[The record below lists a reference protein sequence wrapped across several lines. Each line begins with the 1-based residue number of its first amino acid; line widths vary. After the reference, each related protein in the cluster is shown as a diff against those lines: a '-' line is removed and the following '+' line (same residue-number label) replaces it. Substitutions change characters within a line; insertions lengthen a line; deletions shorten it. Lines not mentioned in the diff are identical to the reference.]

1 LDETDTSGNV
11 QLYFV
16 GYQGRIFVY
25 QPGASAIQLLTRC
38 PELQLVPQSTKRG
51 IAVGGVIDYRRP
63 HTINH
68 VITGMLGEREVVVAG
83 YDNGDVVAY
92 DVRDVLAE
100 VLRIGK
106 LRSIAARKGSASPS
120 QPRSTT
126 KPFLHENVGKSAWGL
141 AVHRQSRLIA
151 VSSNHR
157 EITVFAVALHG
168 DHVGPATCEGCT
180 HVKKQVQQRR
190 RTWQIVIALGQ
201 GADNIPN
208 VSFLEDEHGEA
219 DKVCGMDIS
228 GKAWIADIWNPR
240 EQCSYLRASPSSASP
255 AFGNE

>member
-1 LDETDTSGNV
+1 
-11 QLYFV
+11 
-16 GYQGRIFVY
+16 
-25 QPGASAIQLLTRC
+25 
-38 PELQLVPQSTKRG
+38 
-51 IAVGGVIDYRRP
+51 
-63 HTINH
+63 
-68 VITGMLGEREVVVAG
+68 MAG

-92 DVRDVLAE
+92 DVRDVSAE

-106 LRSIAARKGSASPS
+106 LRSMAARKGSVLPA

-168 DHVGPATCEGCT
+168 DHVGSATCEGCT
-180 HVKKQVQQRR
+180 DVKKQVQQRR
-190 RTWQIVIALGQ
+190 RTWHIVIALGHD
-201 GADNIPN
+201 AANIPN
-208 VSFLEDEHGEA
+208 VSFLEDEHGDA

-228 GKAWIADIWNPR
+228 GKAWVADIWNPR
-240 EQCSYLRASPSSASP
+240 EQCSYLKASSSSVTP
-255 AFGNE
+255 RFGNE